1 MLISH
6 INNHKPSSI
15 ILSFTVV
22 LATLA
27 AVLSMPRVEADES
40 ERHKIHYLLTPGP
53 PSVPNSMHVTL
64 TIPTLSP
71 NEASSCIGLQLP
83 PSTFG
88 IAGVDGPYHNI
99 TRDSE
104 VSYGWRVE
112 GGETTSTGGGTWHLC
127 STRKKEERDVAQF
140 GYTISQGSGGPLQG
154 GGYGPPVDR
163 VKVLSP
169 LFQPD
174 YWTFT
179 SVTGLVVPE
188 LSGAVRVIVAAEA
201 PGSNWK
207 LLSSRGIDLSCE
219 RQDNENTH
227 CQISFDV
234 DDVTRDLRRWADT
247 QPAAAVGESTL
258 FHFAKNVHIHRFTLP
273 RRSGGP
279 LNSVDN
285 EVIIAITGETD
296 YATIQELQ
304 EGTQRIVEGCQ
315 AYWRGAPH
323 DFFLINIIAFS
334 NQEPNNVGGNGIHRG
349 LNAMIP
355 QRDMKS
361 EYNTNPVWAEE
372 HGWPLINKEEI
383 LSFLAH
389 EYSHYWYSGSM
400 MDVPAW
406 EQDIVQYGIS
416 DDAGAGKAVP
426 AMLFTEGFATYLQD
440 LMLLTSGELN
450 LQRFADRINAQL
462 TRLYDVYADQLQAGI
477 KGIGDNF
484 SLTSYQKQPYLRGVV
499 LLLNWNA
506 RMVLAGQ
513 ESGNDPQNI
522 NNLMWA
528 IVKEFNSHELG
539 GNGNKLSLA
548 TIQELSLQFLPE
560 GIQPDVDRYFL
571 SQTPERLEPHPLSL
585 GRCFDLQTEPFYQ
598 YIPNAEFKAR
608 GAEKCAEWLTRLWP
622 H

>member
-27 AVLSMPRVEADES
+27 AVLSMPRVAADES

-71 NEASSCIGLQLP
+71 NEASSCIELQLP
-83 PSTFG
+83 PAIFG

-99 TRDSE
+99 TRDAE
-104 VSYGWRVE
+104 VSYGCRVE

-154 GGYGPPVDR
+154 GGDGPPVDR
-163 VKVLSP
+163 VKVFSP

-179 SVTGLVVPE
+179 SVTGLVVPK

-207 LLSSRGIDLSCE
+207 LLSSRGIDLNCE
-219 RQDNENTH
+219 RQDNENSR

-234 DDVTRDLRRWADT
+234 DDATHDLRRLADT
-247 QPAAAVGESTL
+247 QPGAAVGEATV
-258 FHFAKNVHIHRFTLP
+258 FHFAKNAHIRRFTLP

-304 EGTQRIVEGCQ
+304 EGTQRIVEGSQ
-315 AYWRGAPH
+315 AYWGGRPTRLLFHQYHCVSKPRTEQRGWKRNPPRSQRH
-323 DFFLINIIAFS
+323 DPAARHEIRVQHKPCL
-334 NQEPNNVGGNGIHRG
+334 GGEARVAADQQG
-349 LNAMIP
+349 
-355 QRDMKS
+355 RDTELS
-361 EYNTNPVWAEE
+361 RTRIQ
-372 HGWPLINKEEI
+372 PL
-383 LSFLAH
+383 LALRQYDG
-389 EYSHYWYSGSM
+389 YSC
-400 MDVPAW
+400 V
-406 EQDIVQYGIS
+406 
-416 DDAGAGKAVP
+416 GAGHRP
-426 AMLFTEGFATYLQD
+426 IRYL
-440 LMLLTSGELN
+440 
-450 LQRFADRINAQL
+450 
-462 TRLYDVYADQLQAGI
+462 
-477 KGIGDNF
+477 
-484 SLTSYQKQPYLRGVV
+484 
-499 LLLNWNA
+499 
-506 RMVLAGQ
+506 
-513 ESGNDPQNI
+513 
-522 NNLMWA
+522 
-528 IVKEFNSHELG
+528 
-539 GNGNKLSLA
+539 
-548 TIQELSLQFLPE
+548 
-560 GIQPDVDRYFL
+560 
-571 SQTPERLEPHPLSL
+571 
-585 GRCFDLQTEPFYQ
+585 
-598 YIPNAEFKAR
+598 
-608 GAEKCAEWLTRLWP
+608 
-622 H
+622 